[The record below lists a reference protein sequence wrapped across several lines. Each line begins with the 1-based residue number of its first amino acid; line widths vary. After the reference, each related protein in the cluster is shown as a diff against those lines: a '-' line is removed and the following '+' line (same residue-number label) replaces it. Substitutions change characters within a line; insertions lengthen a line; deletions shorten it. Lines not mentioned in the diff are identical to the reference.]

1 MTDVVEAGRPDGPRR
16 RLPRLPRSTALPV
29 AGLAVAVA
37 LAGTAFLLGRG
48 GGPPIRPAASP
59 TRTTIDFGST
69 ATGPDLTADPTGEPV
84 PDPFTAVVVLPLPP
98 AGGARPVTL
107 NGGEPGFLV
116 DDGTPV
122 AVSAVVHVPGA
133 PVVVAW
139 CPATRT
145 FEDPSGAYRFDA
157 RGRAYDLTTSATRY
171 AVRAHDAARVEVGA
185 GGEELGGTEVAA
197 GTPPPRCAPD
207 ALVRAPLPPFA
218 GSLTRLGRGWRRVH
232 GSLRVEHGRGSLC
245 RTVRRSGC
253 VEPFRDVPDTVLL
266 PWDLAGRVTYDG
278 DFLVVDATPDLY
290 VARLP
295 GTTEVAERVGSTLRI
310 GYVSAVPGRV
320 VRFDAWRHYT
330 GTPGDDSPG
339 PRRAEPEDLGGLAT
353 NERDG
358 TRDYRVRPD
367 VEVHLAGTA
376 DGSPAEATLDDLRR
390 KVAQATHPGVLVWLA
405 LDARGRVL
413 RVIEQPAQF

>member
-1 MTDVVEAGRPDGPRR
+1 MTDIVEAGRPDPPRR
-16 RLPRLPRSTALPV
+16 RRWTALPV

-37 LAGTAFLLGRG
+37 LALATAFLLGRG
-48 GGPPIRPAASP
+48 GGPPVRPAASP
-59 TRTTIDFGST
+59 TRTTIDFGT
-69 ATGPDLTADPTGEPV
+69 AVTAPDLTGEPE
-84 PDPFTAVVVLPLPP
+84 PDPFTAFVVLPLPP

-116 DDGTPV
+116 DDDGTRYAV
-122 AVSAVVHVPGA
+122 AAVVRAPGA

-157 RGRAYDLTTSATRY
+157 SGRAYDLTTFATRY
-171 AVRAHDAARVEVGA
+171 AVRTHDAGHVEVGES
-185 GGEELGGTEVAA
+185 GEELGGTEVAP
-197 GTPPPRCAPD
+197 GTPPARCAPA

-218 GSLTRLGRGWRRVH
+218 RSLTRLGRGWWRVH
-232 GSLRVEHGRGSLC
+232 GSLRTEHGRGSLC

-253 VEPFRDVPDTVLL
+253 VEPFRNVPDAVLL

-278 DFLVVDATPDLY
+278 DFLVVDAVPDLFA
-290 VARLP
+290 ARLP
-295 GTTEVAERVGSTLRI
+295 GTTRVAERVGSTLRI

-320 VRFDAWRHYT
+320 VRFDAWRYYT

-358 TRDYRVRPD
+358 TRDYRVRAD
-367 VEVHLAGTA
+367 VEVHLDGT
-376 DGSPAEATLDDLRR
+376 AEATLNDLRR
-390 KVAQATHPGVLVWLA
+390 RVAKAPRPGVLVWLA
-405 LDARGRVL
+405 LDTRGRVL
-413 RVIEQPAQF
+413 RVIEQQAQV